1 VILSQTPSQERSAEF
16 DDHICGRIRARRAG
30 QIVLERK
37 ITFVWYASCIRPH
50 GDNQKVI

>member
-1 VILSQTPSQERSAEF
+1 
-16 DDHICGRIRARRAG
+16 
-30 QIVLERK
+30 VLERK